1 MAIGLE
7 EIRKYIAR
15 NVRISICFEDGYYH
29 NYLMISDIPEHKY
42 DGLYLYGIGMVNVEF
57 SRDIYSMPQEPE
69 GIVRGTKDDSLAP
82 ALEIVLHQKSR
93 EIARS
98 TKEALLFR
106 DLKPYL
112 QIFGKISVGSRENWS
127 FKTYKYRDD
136 IPGDYDENYVYGV
149 GMEDDP
155 EADARLK
162 NLEYDTCLK
171 KRMVIVL
178 SKDIVKNEGGSLW
191 N

>member
-112 QIFGKISVGSRENWS
+112 QIFGKISVGS
-127 FKTYKYRDD
+127 
-136 IPGDYDENYVYGV
+136 
-149 GMEDDP
+149 
-155 EADARLK
+155 
-162 NLEYDTCLK
+162 
-171 KRMVIVL
+171 
-178 SKDIVKNEGGSLW
+178 
-191 N
+191 

>member
-1 MAIGLE
+1 M
-7 EIRKYIAR
+7 
-15 NVRISICFEDGYYH
+15 
-29 NYLMISDIPEHKY
+29 
-42 DGLYLYGIGMVNVEF
+42 
-57 SRDIYSMPQEPE
+57 
-69 GIVRGTKDDSLAP
+69 
-82 ALEIVLHQKSR
+82 
-93 EIARS
+93 
-98 TKEALLFR
+98 
-106 DLKPYL
+106 
-112 QIFGKISVGSRENWS
+112 GSREDWS

-178 SKDIVKNEGGSLW
+178 SKDIVKSRGG
-191 N
+191 NI

>member
-42 DGLYLYGIGMVNVEF
+42 DGLFVYGIGMVNVEF
-57 SRDIYSMPQEPE
+57 SRDIYSMPQETE
-69 GIVRGTKDDSLAP
+69 GIVRGTKDDLLAP
-82 ALEIVLHQKSR
+82 ALEIVLHQKPR

-98 TKEALLFR
+98 TEETLLFR

-112 QIFGKISVGSRENWS
+112 QIFGKISVGNREDWS
-127 FKTYKYRDD
+127 FKTYKYRDE
-136 IPGDYDENYVYGV
+136 IPEVYDEAYVYGV

-155 EADARLK
+155 EADVRLK

-171 KRMVIVL
+171 KRLVIVL
-178 SKDIVKNEGGSLW
+178 SKDIVKK
-191 N
+191 

>member
-29 NYLMISDIPEHKY
+29 NYLMISDIPEP
-42 DGLYLYGIGMVNVEF
+42 DIAISMGCNVEF

-69 GIVRGTKDDSLAP
+69 GIVRGTKDELLAP

-98 TKEALLFR
+98 TKETLLFR

-112 QIFGKISVGSRENWS
+112 QIFGKISVGSREDWS

-155 EADARLK
+155 EVDATLK

-178 SKDIVKNEGGSLW
+178 SKDIVKK
-191 N
+191 

>member
-69 GIVRGTKDDSLAP
+69 GIVRGTKDELLAP
-82 ALEIVLHQKSR
+82 ALEIVLHQK
-93 EIARS
+93 
-98 TKEALLFR
+98 
-106 DLKPYL
+106 
-112 QIFGKISVGSRENWS
+112 
-127 FKTYKYRDD
+127 
-136 IPGDYDENYVYGV
+136 
-149 GMEDDP
+149 
-155 EADARLK
+155 
-162 NLEYDTCLK
+162 
-171 KRMVIVL
+171 
-178 SKDIVKNEGGSLW
+178 
-191 N
+191 